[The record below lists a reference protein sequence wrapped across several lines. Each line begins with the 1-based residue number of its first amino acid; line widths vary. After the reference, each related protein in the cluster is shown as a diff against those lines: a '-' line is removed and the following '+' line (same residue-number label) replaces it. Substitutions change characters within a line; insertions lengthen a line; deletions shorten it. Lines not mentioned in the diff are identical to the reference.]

1 MTASSTGRPGRK
13 SGRARGVR
21 RPPSSIGPAA
31 LGALA
36 ALVLP
41 VGAAGQATGL
51 PGSPL
56 SGGPPEWAAR
66 WSPLERI
73 DLARTLPSAPRFPS
87 LLSFPEPRVGLS
99 WTAGNPAAFASELED
114 ERAEFRLGL
123 NAASGDYFRPLDPG
137 ALRSG
142 QLSTLGWRRLGDRGA
157 VIGGAVF
164 DRTTYGDSAFADVLV
179 PYGSNPL
186 VVLDT
191 IGDPTRRTA
200 IRIEGAT
207 GWRFGRLGLG
217 LALGWEGQSRRTIE
231 SPVPRL
237 DRTATPGAVLGAT
250 FELADG
256 VRLGVHA
263 RRRETAEFIQITTI
277 SQASRV
283 FQLEG
288 YEEPIPL
295 DLQPDQYQRRFERTE
310 NALGAGLAFR
320 LLGGT
325 WAMYGQR
332 ETADEDQFT
341 RTNERDPPT
350 DRWEA
355 DGWTFG
361 GGAQW
366 SGGAGRWLLTLG
378 GRYTTLDGEAS
389 RADLGAVVFTVD
401 ESRLRTSADLGLRL
415 GDVWRLGA
423 RAEVGRDA
431 HDRQDLL
438 AQATSD
444 IDSWRAGGAIEMARR
459 LGERFAFS
467 IGGRLASYGPAGTIP
482 DPDARGPEYRRY
494 VGPGLAL
501 ELTEALAGAGTAT
514 LRWQAGTS
522 TGLWL
527 QGELGTLDP
536 REETAPL
543 LPSGGRRGWRV
554 IAGAALDELWHW

>member
-1 MTASSTGRPGRK
+1 MKA
-13 SGRARGVR
+13 RALRRVR
-21 RPPSSIGPAA
+21 DAIGPAA

-36 ALVLP
+36 ALSLP
-41 VGAAGQATGL
+41 VRAAGQATDL
-51 PGSPL
+51 PGSPFP
-56 SGGPPEWAAR
+56 GQVPEWAAR
-66 WSPLERI
+66 WSPLARTG
-73 DLARTLPSAPRFPS
+73 DLARALPAAPAFPS

-99 WTAGNPAAFASELED
+99 WTTGNPAAFATELDD
-114 ERAEFRLGL
+114 ERVEFRLGL
-123 NAASGDYFRPLDPG
+123 AGASGDYFRPLDP
-137 ALRSG
+137 ADVRSG
-142 QLSTLGWRRLGDRGA
+142 QLSTLGWRRLGERGA

-164 DRTTYGDSAFADVLV
+164 DRTTYGDPAFADVLV
-179 PYGSNPL
+179 PYGSNPF

-191 IGDPTRRTA
+191 IGDATRRTA

-237 DRTATPGAVLGAT
+237 DRAATPGAVLGAT
-250 FELADG
+250 LELAEG

-263 RRRETAEFIQITTI
+263 RRREMAEFVQITTI
-277 SQASRV
+277 SQPSRI

-295 DLQPDQYQRRFERTE
+295 DLQPDQYERRFERTE

-325 WAMYGQR
+325 WAVYGQR
-332 ETADEDQFT
+332 ETTDENQFT

-355 DGWTFG
+355 GGWTLG

-366 SGGAGRWLLTLG
+366 SGGAGAWSLTLD

-389 RADLGAVVFTVD
+389 RADLEAVVFTVD
-401 ESRLRTSADLGLRL
+401 ESRLRTAADVRLRL
-415 GDVWRLGA
+415 GDAWRLGA

-444 IDSWRAGGAIEMARR
+444 IASWRTGGAIEIARR
-459 LGERFAFS
+459 LGERFAFA
-467 IGGRLASYGPAGTIP
+467 IGGRLGSYGPSGTIP
-482 DPDARGPEYRRY
+482 DPETRGPEYRRY

-501 ELTEALAGAGTAT
+501 ELTEALTGAGTAT

-522 TGLWL
+522 SGLWV

-543 LPSGGRRGWRV
+543 LPSGSRRGWRV
-554 IAGAALDELWHW
+554 IAGAALDELWPW